1 MKHRWPHSAA
11 LAPGHARAQAGVT
24 LIELMVAMVLSM
36 ILAVA
41 VMMIQRSLTMQKTR
55 GSDVALRDNESRA
68 AMDLI
73 SHDVSGAGFLMG
85 GSSKVCDGLI
95 TYNNAGYYIH
105 LPVDAVNALPARTLP
120 FAPSL
125 ILNYPAA
132 GSGVASAVL
141 VVTTAN
147 TTTNFNDI
155 QSPQVPVSVSAALNP
170 LTSGVLPVPSTLG
183 LTQGHMAILNVPL
196 PPNRACMRV
205 PLTTVAA
212 GTPATVA
219 STGAK
224 MPGNF
229 YAGFGA
235 QLSPP
240 FSPLTNLEIFQ
251 GQLVDIGDPALPAGS
266 PPPPTTQVFYVD
278 QPAGAQ
284 WPTLM
289 RANYSLLDDSLI
301 GTPQPIAAGV
311 VSLQVWFGTDPAHTG
326 SVVLPYKTGLN
337 SRGMAAD
344 TVPTDISIRSV
355 HLALVTRTLFP
366 DPDFTNDS
374 NQVSLPAPFA
384 SVPIPADQMSHRFV
398 VHQADIAVR
407 NWIWA
412 PRL

>member
-1 MKHRWPHSAA
+1 MQRPIR
-11 LAPGHARAQAGVT
+11 GRARAQAGVT
-24 LIELMVAMVLSM
+24 LIELMVAMVISM

-41 VMMIQRSLTMQKTR
+41 VMLIQRSLTMQKTR
-55 GSDVALRDNESRA
+55 SSDVALRDNESRA

-73 SHDVSGAGFLMG
+73 AHDVSGAGFLMG

-105 LPVDAVNALPARTLP
+105 LPVDAVNATPSRTLP

-132 GSGVASAVL
+132 GAGVASAVL

-147 TTTNFNDI
+147 TTTRFNDI
-155 QSPQVPVSVSAALNP
+155 QSPQVPVSVNGTFNP
-170 LTSGVLPVPSTLG
+170 LSTGVLPVASTQG
-183 LTQGHMAILNVPL
+183 LTQGHVGILNVWTPL
-196 PPNRACMRV
+196 GRACMRV

-219 STGAK
+219 STGAT
-224 MPGNF
+224 MPGSF

-251 GQLVDIGDPALPAGS
+251 GLLVDIGDPALPAGS
-266 PPPPTTQVFYVD
+266 PPPPTTTIFYVD
-278 QPAGAQ
+278 QLAGDQ

-326 SVVLPYKTGLN
+326 SVVPPYKTGLN
-337 SRGMAAD
+337 ATGMAANTND
-344 TVPTDISIRSV
+344 LSIRSV

-374 NQVSLPAPFA
+374 DRVTLPAPFA
-384 SVPIPADQMSHRFV
+384 AVPIPASLMNHRFV

-407 NWIWA
+407 NWIWT
-412 PRL
+412 PGH